1 MSLEKNIRVLF
12 GQKWPL
18 VSCVSKCWAVS
29 KLYRNVT
36 FCISDSQLLLHV
48 RCFTP
53 NCSLDLGFV
62 WWAFFSVSVQS
73 FLTVLTSS
81 FLFQTH
87 MCRNSHNISNLYIYL
102 HLYYLKKKKNGV
114 HVAFE
119 LISCVCRLAVL
130 ALLLNVNTPV
140 WAVLVLGIFP
150 PHGLKLFSFR
160 SCLSRRYSKFFP
172 RLTFDSAACWGFNH

>member
-1 MSLEKNIRVLF
+1 MLSDYQI
-12 GQKWPL
+12 
-18 VSCVSKCWAVS
+18 SCVSKCWAVS

-73 FLTVLTSS
+73 FLTVFTSS
-81 FLFQTH
+81 FLFQTR

-102 HLYYLKKKKNGV
+102 HLYYLKKKKKKWSSCSIWAHFLCVSSGSASL
-114 HVAFE
+114 VAKCE
-119 LISCVCRLAVL
+119 YSCMSCIGLGHISPSWSEVV
-130 ALLLNVNTPV
+130 
-140 WAVLVLGIFP
+140 
-150 PHGLKLFSFR
+150 
-160 SCLSRRYSKFFP
+160 FF
-172 RLTFDSAACWGFNH
+172 